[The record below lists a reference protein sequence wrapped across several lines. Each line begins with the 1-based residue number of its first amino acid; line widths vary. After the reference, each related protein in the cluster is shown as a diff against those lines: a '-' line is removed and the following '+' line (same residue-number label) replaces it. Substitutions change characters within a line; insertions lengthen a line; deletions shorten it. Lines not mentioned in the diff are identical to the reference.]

1 MLPPPLM
8 DEDVDVAII
17 GSGPAG
23 IAAALALRARG
34 VGRVLVLEREAEP
47 GGVPRHCA
55 HPPYGLREFGRI
67 MTGPAYARRLVE
79 RARAAGVEIRTLTT
93 VVRLLPGG
101 GLDLATPD
109 GRQQLQ
115 ARRVIIATGV
125 RETPRS
131 ARLIGGD
138 RPLGVI
144 NTGALQANIHL
155 HGMAPFQRPLV
166 VGTELVSLSAIA
178 TCRAHGIRPV
188 AVIEENARPTARW
201 PLSLFPRLAGI
212 PLHLNTTL
220 ASIHGTIRVDSV
232 SIAGPGGGILREI
245 ACDGVLLTGRFLPE
259 AALIRVSHLAL
270 DKGSQGPAIDQF
282 GRCSDPS
289 YFAAGNVLRAVET
302 AGWSFRE
309 GRRIGAAVAD
319 DLAGRL
325 PAPVREAA
333 ILCGAGVKL
342 VVPQR
347 FATPAAPG
355 GTDHLE
361 LRVTTAVRG
370 RLRVIA
376 EDRVVFEK
384 TLTALPERRILI
396 PLRHLSAHAAARH
409 FVVEVKA

>member
-1 MLPPPLM
+1 M

-34 VGRVLVLEREAEP
+34 VGRVVILEREREP

-67 MTGPAYARRLVE
+67 MTGPAYARRLVGL
-79 RARAAGVEIRTLTT
+79 ARAAGVEIRTLNT
-93 VVRLLPGG
+93 VVHLLPGG
-101 GLDLATPD
+101 RLELTTPD
-109 GRQQLQ
+109 GRQGLR
-115 ARRVIIATGV
+115 ARRVVIATGA

-144 NTGALQANIHL
+144 NTGALQNAIHL
-155 HGMAPFQRPLV
+155 HGMLPFRRPVV

-188 AVIEENARPTARW
+188 AVIDANSRPTARW

-212 PLHLNTTL
+212 PLYLGRAVT
-220 ASIHGTIRVDSV
+220 AIHGTTQVESV
-232 SIAGPGGGILREI
+232 SVAGLRADSLREI
-245 ACDGVLLTGRFLPE
+245 ACDGVLLTGLFLPE
-259 AALIRVSHLAL
+259 AALVRASHLVL
-270 DKGSQGPAIDQF
+270 DKASQGPAIDQF

-289 YFAAGNVLRAVET
+289 YFAAGNILRAVET

-309 GRRIGAAVAD
+309 GRRIGGAVAD
-319 DLAGRL
+319 DLAGQF
-325 PAPVREAA
+325 PAAERQAEIV
-333 ILCGAGVKL
+333 CGVGVKL

-347 FATPAAPG
+347 FVTPRGPA

-361 LRVTTAVRG
+361 VRVTAAVRG
-370 RLRVIA
+370 KLRLLA
-376 EDRVVFEK
+376 DDCVVFERN
-384 TLTALPERRILI
+384 LSARPERRILI
-396 PLRHLSAHAAARH
+396 PLRHLSAWAGAAR
-409 FVVEVKA
+409 FVVEVRP